1 MARDQGIGEINE
13 DAIEIVGERLD
24 SVRMEWIQ
32 ATPASPTDLS
42 TGPYY
47 HPHSVAV

>member
-13 DAIEIVGERLD
+13 DAIEIVGERLED
-24 SVRMEWIQ
+24 VRMEWIQ

-42 TGPYY
+42 ACPYY
-47 HPHSVAV
+47 PHSVAV